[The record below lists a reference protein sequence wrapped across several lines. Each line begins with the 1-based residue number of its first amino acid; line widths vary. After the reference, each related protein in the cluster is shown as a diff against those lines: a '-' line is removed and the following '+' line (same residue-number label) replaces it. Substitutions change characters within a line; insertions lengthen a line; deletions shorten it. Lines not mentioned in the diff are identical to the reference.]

1 MLYVLLYYFK
11 RHAPIKKTIMMK
23 RLFASHSEASNQ
35 LKRIIVFK
43 FLTSQSLM
51 LPKALLK
58 ESE

>member
-1 MLYVLLYYFK
+1 
-11 RHAPIKKTIMMK
+11 MMK